1 MQVLSQSTV
10 IQQSMFS
17 THLNLTE
24 HSMNGAGH
32 LKYKNRVNILFLG
45 YVFKEN
51 LRFITMLGLYQ
62 YKKTLLFSHVYGN
75 YVTNNHWQY
84 GC

>member
-45 YVFKEN
+45 YVFKE
-51 LRFITMLGLYQ
+51 
-62 YKKTLLFSHVYGN
+62 KKLLIKRIE
-75 YVTNNHWQY
+75 QLEKEK
-84 GC
+84 